1 MEDWIIT
8 GFPLSDIS
16 RLDVSNNDSYAF
28 SSPGFFH
35 GTFTL
40 PESYS
45 EPLDTFL
52 DPTGWGKVIFF
63 NNVSVDIHSTKDG
76 QKVSVQ
82 GAYICA
88 SDFDESLVWFIKEE
102 HRKKIIFLRCPNG
115 N

>member
-1 MEDWIIT
+1 LQGLVSNATLGGEVLEDWIIT

-16 RLDVSNNDSYAF
+16 RLGVSSNDSYIFTSPAF
-28 SSPGFFH
+28 FR

-63 NNVSVDIHSTKDG
+63 
-76 QKVSVQ
+76 
-82 GAYICA
+82 
-88 SDFDESLVWFIKEE
+88 L
-102 HRKKIIFLRCPNG
+102 
-115 N
+115 